1 MANKAISMEHKMEKT
16 PKNDVEPERRESRE
30 LVRLPFVF
38 VFLFVLGN
46 FDA

>member
-1 MANKAISMEHKMEKT
+1 MEKT
-16 PKNDVEPERRESRE
+16 TQNDVADGVPARRESRE

>member
-1 MANKAISMEHKMEKT
+1 MANESIFMEQKIKKT
-16 PKNDVEPERRESRE
+16 PQNDVEPERRESRE